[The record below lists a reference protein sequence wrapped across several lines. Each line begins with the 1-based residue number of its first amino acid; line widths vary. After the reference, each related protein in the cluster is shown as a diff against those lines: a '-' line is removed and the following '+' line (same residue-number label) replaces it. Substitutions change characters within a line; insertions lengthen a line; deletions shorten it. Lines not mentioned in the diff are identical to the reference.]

1 MVPTGEQDGGG
12 GINQESVRN
21 RYTLLYVKWINKNLL
36 YSTENHIQYLVIIYN
51 GKEFEKYIYIQIK
64 EYIYISISL

>member
-1 MVPTGEQDGGG
+1 MVPTGEQEGGG

-36 YSTENHIQYLVIIYN
+36 
-51 GKEFEKYIYIQIK
+51 
-64 EYIYISISL
+64 